1 MQIVMFRIC
10 ELLGGKGGGK
20 GQRYNAK
27 LSNMKNISIAE
38 EYVKSLFIE

>member
-1 MQIVMFRIC
+1 MFRIC